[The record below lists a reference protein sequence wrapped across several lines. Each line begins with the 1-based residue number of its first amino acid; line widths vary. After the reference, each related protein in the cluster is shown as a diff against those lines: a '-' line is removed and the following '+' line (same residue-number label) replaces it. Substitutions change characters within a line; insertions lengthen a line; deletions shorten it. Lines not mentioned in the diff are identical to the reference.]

1 MVAFLP
7 LLSLLPDCARHVA
20 RGWSQGKHSVC
31 ALCHSSVRAG
41 VNNYPCSTESS
52 KRDLLEAT
60 EARSASCKEV
70 MATGSG

>member
-7 LLSLLPDCARHVA
+7 LLSLLPDCARH
-20 RGWSQGKHSVC
+20 
-31 ALCHSSVRAG
+31 
-41 VNNYPCSTESS
+41 SS

-70 MATGSG
+70 MATGSV